1 MTWTRCIAGSPN
13 DVTNAQ
19 FALLWNEGTDKVY
32 AAVTVTDMDHI
43 FETSPWNWN
52 SSDRLEIY
60 MQGDPNGNG
69 EWEWATGDA
78 YYDKAQQYVIG
89 PPETGTSPWSF
100 FGNGEYIPSGS
111 LPGSANFERALS
123 FDGDTITYEVGVQA
137 FIWFGGV
144 SGATTTQAALSA
156 GYEVGFDVIA
166 DTRYNNATYGNDFG
180 MLSEN
185 LMTGKWH
192 SADAFQR
199 WLLVQTATDCGVWS
213 YYTADFNKDCSVDLS
228 DFQDFATDWLYCN
241 DPVNINCDQSWRN

>member
-1 MTWTRCIAGSPN
+1 M
-13 DVTNAQ
+13 
-19 FALLWNEGTDKVY
+19 
-32 AAVTVTDMDHI
+32 
-43 FETSPWNWN
+43 
-52 SSDRLEIY
+52 
-60 MQGDPNGNG
+60 PNGNG

-100 FGNGEYIPSGS
+100 FVQWRIHPQRLTAGQCEFRTCLELRRRYDHLRGRC
-111 LPGSANFERALS
+111 PGVHLVWRR
-123 FDGDTITYEVGVQA
+123 QRRH
-137 FIWFGGV
+137 
-144 SGATTTQAALSA
+144 TTTQAALSA

-241 DPVNINCDQSWRN
+241 DPVNVNCDQSWRN